1 MGSTCISEMPSLYI
15 QNINSKAQTASI
27 ETEVAI
33 TRERYRKQ
41 RSTKIKVPPSIKA
54 GLQKQQ
60 ARIERAIQQQV
71 NIEKT
76 RRRRAA
82 AAKHDNEFD
91 EFLQPAEVQGLVDW
105 LPSEAFRAVGSVV
118 TTPVNNIGRIVDAL
132 DRGASAAESLA
143 STAHHT
149 VDGISNFFDVNK
161 TKLMSQIALAVG
173 TVALAPKFS
182 IVILEILKILVGY
195 TTVFDNITDSFQ
207 KLWPCLQNMLSWA
220 LGKARPQGSI
230 DAGSVVEAEVQSEFM
245 DYVPDKKFLATS
257 AALAAGA
264 GTLLGASLLTGTT
277 SIAKDMAYKAYQ
289 RAASN
294 LAAKKAEASI
304 ESFMDNVIVF
314 IKKGFMALFPKGT
327 FCDFVEEWL
336 HTEKI
341 DVKSFV
347 TRCNRILDPV
357 RRNQIL
363 YSKETGAEINALCA
377 IALQIEDQIMIQP
390 EFAKTQQM
398 VVIRKCIKEMLSF
411 ALVYQ
416 NSHVQETRHTPFS
429 IMLFSKPGVGKS
441 VITDCFIKTL
451 SDPRNG
457 CKMPFD
463 HENLVYSRSSSDA
476 YYTNYRQQSWFSC
489 DDWAQSKQTTPT
501 QSEYRDYISMI
512 SATPWSPP
520 QAAINDKGSP
530 FTSLACIA
538 TTNNPYPCPTEIV
551 EPTALHRRRAALI
564 EVLLANPNAPLED
577 VKGRYAFMLH
587 DRNTQKALHS
597 DPLSFN
603 QVCKYLVQKMN
614 LWYDKNCEIV
624 AIGALEL
631 DDEPLPLIQEHT
643 NQLGSV
649 GFTVPRFQNK
659 FPGVGS
665 TPGRVN
671 GCNPA
676 MIPASVQSGRGQ
688 GLIKP
693 HPSCYFEADDLVLN
707 FGREMRERTDVA
719 TCGDE
724 AFITEQYQ
732 RDLSFYGHS
741 VLATLSM
748 TDKYPMVQRCVCCGS
763 FACNRDVNDNAICC
777 VFHPSR
783 EVSKWHE
790 VNYAT
795 FWAEIVNKN
804 RLASQA
810 AEQGVVGNNYPWFRW
825 CHERKVLYRFN
836 QDGVQQFRM
845 DCVLQE
851 KPEDEDVYLLF
862 EDLFY
867 FEYNNYCSEDV
878 RASMK
883 SYFNWLTE
891 DFIDMHNQFA
901 SGACKQRLLNM
912 CQETK
917 VDTGEWSWTDESDEE
932 NDRAEVQSEQ
942 EDGSLFS
949 AMADNSLESAREEDE
964 AVSTER
970 FFSNNQIRTAAKW
983 TLKAILTVSTI
994 FLTYK
999 SLEFVRNYFHLG
1011 QTKEKVVKQVD
1022 LPNGL
1027 IEQIVEKYPPSY
1039 RQILGQVIQAAIIG
1053 VSSGRLSSIYEME
1066 GSAGAYGEAGTIK
1079 AIRRQNVK
1087 FFNNV
1092 RKAAAEAAIAGG
1104 VEPWHQDSAKQVAE
1118 LQGCSDLNGLEFINN
1133 KFGPKCLISLI
1144 REGTAGESFLSSK
1157 IKGVGLVGRLVA
1169 FPWHFVPQVPTVLE
1183 TTVKTVQRTHI
1194 VSIDYTKAVRV
1205 TNGTE
1210 ELDLALIELDNSVE
1224 SFPDILHHF
1233 VRENELKK
1241 LERFKSMLVKHQTEA
1256 GGYYTSSNYIDTTSI
1271 TSTENWHENY
1281 GYSYGND
1288 LTGHYTLLKGFEYR
1302 VPTQKG
1308 DCGAMLVALDASL
1321 TGRICG
1327 FHVAGISSQEKGL
1340 ASPIT
1345 FEVLEN
1351 NIKQHFPKLVRGAQS
1366 GPTPAEIM
1374 TLTVE
1379 ETLDKATIIP
1389 GGEIELHGVMH
1400 PSLAQRF
1407 PSKVNIV
1414 PTPVAGKIFPVVKGP
1429 SVLSGKDPRIDYTK
1443 TPVDYTSPMAEG
1455 FKKYEEPVKPFPAD
1469 HVDLACDLLRE
1480 KLMAHRLQK
1489 NLLSEHEM
1497 INGSPSIGL
1506 VGTDMST
1513 SPGAP
1518 WKNMRPQGSKG
1529 KHFLFTQD
1537 EEGLYHWDFERTVVQ
1552 GQNPATHV
1560 RNAMLEWERCARE
1573 GRDVPF
1579 AYNYENLKQETV
1591 SQEKIEIGKTRLF
1604 SCAPLH
1610 LNLLYRKYFGSFIAL
1625 MNNNSAKLPSAI
1637 GINPT
1642 GGDWTFLA
1650 NRLLSKGDCMVA
1662 GDYKKWDGRLN
1673 GAVMGRV
1680 VEKVINPMYQ
1690 RLPDWKS
1697 EDDVVR
1703 MRLVEY
1709 AIHTFTCVGN
1719 SLAQKH
1725 QGMPSGLPITGDLN
1739 SPCNVVYLICNFIE
1753 CLSNHKRCEN
1763 CKEVKITDFFELN
1776 EVTVYGDDHVVSVGP
1791 ECRCFYNFN
1800 KVRDVFTTHNIGYT
1814 DARKRGG
1821 VCPDFEKLSEVSYL
1835 KRGFVKEGALYKAPL
1850 ELDSVLDQ
1858 VNWMK
1863 DKLPPVEATLVNAQT
1878 IMREMVQHG
1887 SAAYNETSARIT
1899 QGLRALQDDVLETS
1913 SESFE
1918 LPIFSYALDN
1928 QKWRD
1933 ECV

>member
-1 MGSTCISEMPSLYI
+1 MPSLYI
-15 QNINSKAQTASI
+15 QNINSRAQTASI

-41 RSTKIKVPPSIKA
+41 RSSKTQVPSSIKA
-54 GLQKQQ
+54 ALQKQQ

-71 NIEKT
+71 NIEKN

-82 AAKHDNEFD
+82 MAKHANEFD
-91 EFLQPAEVQGLVDW
+91 EFLQPAEVQGLTDW

-132 DRGASAAESLA
+132 DRGASAAESIA
-143 STAHHT
+143 NTAHNT
-149 VDGISNFFDVNK
+149 VDGISSFFDVNK

-173 TVALAPKFS
+173 TVAIAPKFS

-195 TTVFDNITDSFQ
+195 TTVFDNITDTFQ
-207 KLWPCLQNMLSWA
+207 RLWPCLQNMLSWA

-277 SIAKDMAYKAYQ
+277 STAKDMAYKAYQ

-304 ESFMDNVIVF
+304 EGFMDSIILF

-336 HTEKI
+336 HNEKI
-341 DVKSFV
+341 DVKAFV

-363 YSKETGAEINALCA
+363 YSKETGAELNTLCVQA
-377 IALQIEDQIMIQP
+377 MQIEDQIMIQP

-398 VVIRKCIKEMLSF
+398 VVIRKCIKDILSF
-411 ALVYQ
+411 ALIYQ

-463 HENLVYSRSSSDA
+463 QENLVYSRSSSDA
-476 YYTNYRQQSWFSC
+476 YYSNYRQQSWFSC

-520 QAAINDKGSP
+520 QASLADKGMP

-564 EVLLANPNAPLED
+564 EVVLANPSAPLED
-577 VKGRYAFMLH
+577 VKGRYAFILH
-587 DRNTQKALHS
+587 DRMTQKPLHS
-597 DPLSFN
+597 DSLSFN

-614 LWYDKNCEIV
+614 LWYEKNCEIV
-624 AIGALEL
+624 AIGAMEVE
-631 DDEPLPLIQEHT
+631 DEPLPLIQDHT
-643 NQLGSV
+643 NQLGTV
-649 GFTVPRFQNK
+649 GFTVPQIQNK
-659 FPGVGS
+659 FPGAGS
-665 TPGRVN
+665 TIGKTSS
-671 GCNPA
+671 GCNPV
-676 MIPASVQSGRGQ
+676 MIPASVQSDVHEGPI
-688 GLIKP
+688 LP
-693 HPSCYFEADDLVLN
+693 HPQCPFIADEGRQLNYGDEIRARTRFVCSEADHILFNYNADL
-707 FGREMRERTDVA
+707 
-719 TCGDE
+719 
-724 AFITEQYQ
+724 Q
-732 RDLSFYGHS
+732 FYGQR
-741 VLATLSM
+741 VLATLAQNPE
-748 TDKYPMVQRCVCCGS
+748 KYPAAKRCKCCGAFS
-763 FACNRDVNDNAICC
+763 CDQDLPERALCC
-777 VFHPSR
+777 VYHPSP
-783 EVSKWHE
+783 EISHWNE
-790 VNYAT
+790 VNYINFWQAIIEKNAIAT
-795 FWAEIVNKN
+795 RDAE
-804 RLASQA
+804 L
-810 AEQGVVGNNYPWFRW
+810 GVIGKSWYRW
-825 CHERKVLYRFN
+825 CHERKVLYRIF
-836 QDGVQQFRM
+836 QEGTIEYRM
-845 DCVLQE
+845 DCVLEE
-851 KPEDEDVYLLF
+851 KADDEEVYQLF
-862 EDLFY
+862 EELFY
-867 FEYNNYCSEDV
+867 QEYNVYCGENV
-878 RASMK
+878 RESMK
-883 SYFNWLTE
+883 IYFNWMLE
-891 DFIDMHNQFA
+891 PPSPPVEVVFDEEMEIVEPQVVHD
-901 SGACKQRLLNM
+901 
-912 CQETK
+912 
-917 VDTGEWSWTDESDEE
+917 EWSWTDASDEE
-932 NDRAEVQSEQ
+932 NGFAEVQGGSSDYVGGRRNL
-942 EDGSLFS
+942 DGSVDVNFYD
-949 AMADNSLESAREEDE
+949 AVTENALESAREEDE
-964 AVSTER
+964 AVATER
-970 FFSNNQIRTAAKW
+970 FFTSDTIRTGAKW

-999 SLEFVRNYFHLG
+999 SLEFVRNYFKIG
-1011 QTKEKVVKQVD
+1011 QTKQKVIGTIE

-1039 RQILGQVIQAAIIG
+1039 RQILGSVIQAAIIG
-1053 VSSGRLSSIYEME
+1053 VSSGRLSAIYELE

-1144 REGTAGESFLSSK
+1144 RDGTAGEDHRSSK
-1157 IKGVGLVGRLVA
+1157 IKGVGLVGRLIA

-1183 TTVKTVQRTHI
+1183 TTVKTVQRTHL

-1233 VRENELKK
+1233 VRESELKK

-1271 TSTENWHENY
+1271 TSTEDWHTGF
-1281 GYSYGND
+1281 GYTYGNEH
-1288 LTGHYTLLKGFEYR
+1288 TGHYTLLKGFEYK

-1340 ASPIT
+1340 SSPIT

-1351 NIKQHFPKLVRGAQS
+1351 NIKQHYPKLVRGAQS
-1366 GPTPAEIM
+1366 GPTHAEIM
-1374 TLTVE
+1374 SLSPE
-1379 ETLDKATIIP
+1379 EALDKATIIP
-1389 GGEIELHGVMH
+1389 GGEIELHGVML

-1407 PSKVNIV
+1407 PTKVDII
-1414 PTPVAGKIFPVVKGP
+1414 PTPVAGKIFPVTKGP
-1429 SVLSGKDPRIDYTK
+1429 AVLSGKDPRIDYTQ
-1443 TPVDYTSPMAEG
+1443 TPEDYTSPMAEG
-1455 FKKYEEPVKPFPAD
+1455 FKKYEVPVKPFPAD
-1469 HVDLACDLLRE
+1469 HVQLACDLLRE
-1480 KLMAHRLQK
+1480 KLMAHRIKK

-1537 EEGLYHWDFERTVVQ
+1537 EEGLYHWDFERTVV
-1552 GQNPATHV
+1552 GGENPATHV
-1560 RNAMLEWERCARE
+1560 RNAMLEWERCARL
-1573 GRDVPF
+1573 GQDVPF

-1591 SQEKIEIGKTRLF
+1591 SQNKIKTGKTRLF

-1625 MNNNSAKLPSAI
+1625 MNSNAAKLPSAI

-1650 NRLLSKGDCMVA
+1650 NRLRSQGDCMIA
-1662 GDYKKWDGRLN
+1662 GDYQKWDGRLN
-1673 GAVMGRV
+1673 GAVMGKV
-1680 VEKVINPMYQ
+1680 VEQVINPMYQ
-1690 RLPDWKS
+1690 KLSDWTH

-1739 SPCNVVYLICNFIE
+1739 SPCNVVYLICSFIE
-1753 CLSNHKRCEN
+1753 CLEKHQRCDN
-1763 CKEVKITDFFELN
+1763 CREVKITDFFKNN

-1800 KVRDVFTTHNIGYT
+1800 KVRDVFSSHNIGYT

-1821 VCPDFEKLSEVSYL
+1821 VCPDFEKLEEVSYL

-1850 ELDSVLDQ
+1850 EMDSVLEQ
-1858 VNWMK
+1858 INWMK

-1887 SAAYNETSARIT
+1887 SAAYNETRDRINI
-1899 QGLRALQDDVLETS
+1899 GLRALQDEVLETS
-1913 SESFE
+1913 SDSFE
-1918 LPIFSYALDN
+1918 VPIFSYALDN